1 MKLLIYKGLFLF
13 ATLVMLASCSKEKQL
28 MFSEM
33 TSVYVEASVDSTAY
47 TFATSPVSVV
57 SDTINIPLR
66 IIGTATATDREVTF
80 VPKAGATAKEGYH
93 YKIGKVVIKANE
105 FSTSVPV
112 YVYRKPGLKDS
123 VVRVELELKKNA
135 DFNLGFSDR
144 LDYKLTISDIL
155 SKPTIWDAAWSA
167 YFGTYSKVK
176 FLFLLQVTGRTD
188 WNAYP
193 YPADTRFMS
202 QRAKNALLEY
212 NQAHGDMIDEFGQVV
227 VFPN

>member
-1 MKLLIYKGLFLF
+1 MKLLIYKGLILF
-13 ATLVMLASCSKEKQL
+13 AALVILASCSKDKQL

-66 IIGTATATDREVTF
+66 IIGTAATTDREVTF
-80 VPKAGATAKEGYH
+80 VPKPGATAKEGYH

-135 DFNLGFSDR
+135 DFNLGFSDQ
-144 LDYKLTISDIL
+144 LNYKITISDIL